1 MTPRPATEHM
11 THQRG
16 GFLLGLIIGL
26 LVGLAIALGVALYVN
41 KMQLPFVNKLPQ
53 RTAEQETAEAQRN
66 QNWNPNAPLAG
77 RPVNV
82 PKPPELPTPVA
93 SSAVPPPPGVIL
105 PPPEPLA
112 PPPPVALPSNYF
124 VQAGAFGRLEEADQQ
139 RARLA
144 MMDLQARV
152 LEADQ
157 SGRTIYRVRLGPMD
171 KKSAESTKTRLE
183 LEGIDA
189 SLIKQN

>member
-1 MTPRPATEHM
+1 MTARPAAENM
-11 THQRG
+11 NHQRG

-26 LVGLAIALGVALYVN
+26 LLGLAVALGVALYVN

-53 RTAEQETAEAQRN
+53 RTADQETAETQRN
-66 QNWNPNAPLAG
+66 QNWNPNAALAG
-77 RPVNV
+77 RRTDV
-82 PKPPELPTPVA
+82 PKLPESPA
-93 SSAVPPPPGVIL
+93 SAAASAVPPPPGVIL
-105 PPPEPLA
+105 PPPEPLV
-112 PPPPVALPSNYF
+112 PPPPVAAPSNYL
-124 VQAGAFGRLEEADQQ
+124 VQAGAFGRQDEADQQ

-152 LEADQ
+152 AEVSQ
-157 SGRTIYRVRLGPMD
+157 SGRTIFRVLLGPMD

-189 SLIKQN
+189 VVKQN